1 MRRAVIGIGS
11 NSTRLLVADVDDK
24 GNLTNEKRM
33 REGTRLF
40 AGLENG
46 VLSTESMVRTAD
58 AVARF
63 AVAARDDGAQT
74 LHVLATSAARD
85 AENSAEFADTVQTL
99 SGVPMEII
107 SGGEEARLSFLG
119 GAGQGYSGLVDIGG
133 GSTEIGIGGGF
144 RPFSAGSIQLGAV
157 RLFGEVP
164 VLLGDG
170 LARAYE
176 IAKERVAA
184 GWADIVGQKHPPAA
198 WYGVGGTMT
207 CLASIDMQLAAF
219 DRDEVDGHALTRGAV
234 ENWARRLAKMSMEE
248 RAALPGML
256 AQRADIIAHG
266 AIVLWAVMDALALES
281 ILVSNRSNLDGYLR
295 SRPEKAQSSD
305 PVEVVQSYYD
315 TTVESEW
322 ERLERNWYE
331 YEINKHYID
340 RYVKPGDCVLDVGG
354 GPGRYSLYLAGCGA
368 EMTLRDLS
376 PGNVA
381 FAAQKARE
389 QGHSVRTVCGD
400 ARKADELV
408 DGQYDVVLLM
418 GPLYH
423 LTTEADRIC
432 AVNACL
438 KRLRPGGVLCVAF
451 ISTIAGMI
459 YAARELPESI
469 MAEGED
475 TFYEKIKNR
484 EDFAG
489 QAFTQAFFIEPS
501 HVLPFMEQ
509 FPLETLHLVNSE
521 SIIAPFHNQIMA
533 SDVDVRQ
540 KWLDLAIALAER
552 EDLRCYTEH
561 FLYIG
566 RKREES

>member
-11 NSTRLLVADVDDK
+11 NSTRLLVADVDEK

-46 VLSTESMVRTAD
+46 SLSTESMVRTAD

-63 AVAARDDGAQT
+63 AVAAREDGAEQ
-74 LHVLATSAARD
+74 LHVLATSASRD
-85 AENSAEFADTVQTL
+85 AENSAEFADMVQTL
-99 SGVPMEII
+99 SGVPMKII
-107 SGGEEARLSFLG
+107 SGEEEARLSFLG
-119 GAGQGYSGLVDIGG
+119 GAGQGYCGLVDIGG

-144 RPFSAGSIQLGAV
+144 RPFVAGSIQLGAV

-170 LARAYE
+170 VARAYG
-176 IAKERVAA
+176 IAKERVQA
-184 GWADIVGQKHPPAA
+184 GWQGIVGAKHPPAA

-207 CLASIDMQLAAF
+207 CLASVDMQLEAF
-219 DRDEVDGHALTRGAV
+219 DRDAVDGHALTRGAV
-234 ENWARRLAKMSMEE
+234 ENWARRLAKMSMQE
-248 RAALPGML
+248 RAGLPGML
-256 AQRADIIAHG
+256 SQRADIIAHG
-266 AIVLWAVMDALALES
+266 VIVLWAVMDVLGLER
-281 ILVSNRSNLDGYLR
+281 ILVSNRTNLDGYLR
-295 SRPEKAQSSD
+295 NRPEKVQLAD
-305 PVEVVQSYYD
+305 PVEAVQAHYD
-315 TTVESEW
+315 ATVEHEW
-322 ERLERNWYE
+322 ERLERGWFE
-331 YEINKHYID
+331 YEINRHYID
-340 RYVKPGDCVLDVGG
+340 RYVSPGDRVLDVGG
-354 GPGRYSLYLAGCGA
+354 GPGRYSLYLAGRGSDV
-368 EMTLRDLS
+368 TLLDLS

-381 FAAQKARE
+381 FAAQKAQEEGR
-389 QGHSVRTVCGD
+389 SIRTICGD
-400 ARKADELV
+400 ARKVDELA
-408 DGQYDVVLLM
+408 DGQYDTILLM

-423 LTTEADRIC
+423 LIEEEDRIC
-432 AVNACL
+432 AVHACL
-438 KRLRPGGVLCVAF
+438 KRLKPGGVLCVAF
-451 ISTIAGMI
+451 ISMVAGMI

-469 MAEGED
+469 MAQGED
-475 TFYEKIKNR
+475 TFYEKIKNQ

-501 HVLPFMEQ
+501 HVLPFMER

-521 SIIAPFHNQIMA
+521 SITAPFHHQLM
-533 SDVDVRQ
+533 DTDTDVRQ